1 MQIEW
6 CIIMKRTVSFK
17 RIVWVVFYP
26 NFKMKI
32 FKSLITKSL
41 LVNDSHWISS
51 VISFT
56 LFIMVIS
63 HIYWQISTCTTKAIQ
78 RRYISI
84 ISSSIENANLCIN
97 SSTQKITNCSVLQKI
112 NFYKRYFM
120 KIAFKRIYTALVVT
134 YYKLIFG
141 NDYLLFISIF

>member
-6 CIIMKRTVSFK
+6 CIIMKRTVGSK
-17 RIVWVVFYP
+17 RIVWVVFHR
-26 NFKMKI
+26 NLRIEI
-32 FKSLITKSL
+32 FKLIITKSR
-41 LVNDSHWISS
+41 SHWINN
-51 VISFT
+51 VIQFR

-63 HIYWQISTCTTKAIQ
+63 HIDWQVSTCITKAIQ
-78 RRYISI
+78 RRYVSFINF
-84 ISSSIENANLCIN
+84 SIENANLCIN

-120 KIAFKRIYTALVVT
+120 KIAFKRICTVLVVT

-141 NDYLLFISIF
+141 NDYLMFRLIF